1 MSMAARLQKKQ
12 EVSPV
17 IIWIDAHASI
27 LFLISI
33 VLLFVLIVSL
43 IVAIGVVF
51 GATTGTEANVYYNQL
66 ENII

>member
-1 MSMAARLQKKQ
+1 MAADLHKKS

-33 VLLFVLIVSL
+33 LVLIIL
-43 IVAIGVVF
+43 IIGLIFAIATVY
-51 GATTGTEANVYYNQL
+51 GASPTGTEANVYYNQL

>member
-1 MSMAARLQKKQ
+1 MAADLHKKS

-33 VLLFVLIVSL
+33 IILIALIIGL
-43 IVAIGVVF
+43 IVAIGTVF
-51 GATTGTEANVYYNQL
+51 GASTGTEANVYYYQL
-66 ENII
+66 ESII